1 MDDHYIKS
9 TKVNEDNNNTNK
21 ITSVTNLD
29 ISTSSY
35 INEIAELQ
43 SLISEYDK
51 LNAISNKSKIK
62 INVNNNKIDS
72 VSSNNKKTQVDKF
85 QSLLTNLINKHNII

>member
-9 TKVNEDNNNTNK
+9 TKVNDDNNNTNK
-21 ITSVTNLD
+21 IASVTNLD

-35 INEIAELQ
+35 TNEIAELQ

-51 LNAISNKSKIK
+51 LNAISNKSKPK
-62 INVNNNKIDS
+62 TNVNNNKIDS
-72 VSSNNKKTQVDKF
+72 SSNNKKSQLDAF
-85 QSLLTNLINKHNII
+85 RSLLTNLINKHNII